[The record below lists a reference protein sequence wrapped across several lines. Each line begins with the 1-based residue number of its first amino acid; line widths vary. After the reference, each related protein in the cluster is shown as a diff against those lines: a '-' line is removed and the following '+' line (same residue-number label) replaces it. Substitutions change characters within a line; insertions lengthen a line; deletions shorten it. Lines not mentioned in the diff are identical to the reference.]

1 MSDWQD
7 GQGTMS
13 DWQGPED
20 EEDAPAPSRM
30 EARTAAKRAR
40 TRRLHIALGTLAV
53 AVVAGGAVLGWQA
66 LSSGPAAPSQ
76 PVNGSSAS
84 PAPGGLRVAKVSST
98 RIELDWSPLG
108 TGPAVTYQV
117 YRDGKAIGT
126 STTASFFDKT
136 VRPHTTYTYAVSTLT
151 AAGQPGA
158 LSSAIKVTTS
168 RKPRPSPETQ
178 LAGASNTGYQ
188 HAPGYP
194 GHLTDCSN
202 LAVQSHGTYKYC
214 DFNGGLE
221 IPNGVVDVT
230 FIGCRFASNAVE
242 DANVA
247 DYGDG
252 IKFLYDTF
260 EPSTVPAG
268 PGPTSPNAPDIAN
281 GQGYQYGI
289 DQRADGSLT
298 VDHSDFWG
306 FAEAMQL
313 GFSSKSKPVVVSNS
327 WIHNPRNPGSSDHTD
342 GILENYGGLSYMTF
356 DHNTIVGDGNTNGMA
371 LQGQHYDHI
380 TMTRNYFSG
389 YGYMINS
396 GADGRS
402 TNMVFTDN
410 VWGSDIKPNFGPLY
424 GDTMFTTPGLGGVW
438 RGNKLH
444 VRPGTTWM
452 AAGNNGLF
460 WWPGDGNPS
469 DPGQIIGHSSDYPGP

>member
-1 MSDWQD
+1 
-7 GQGTMS
+7 MS
-13 DWQGPED
+13 DWQGQEI

-30 EARTAAKRAR
+30 ATRTAAKRAR

-53 AVVAGGAVLGWQA
+53 ADVAGGAVLAIQL
-66 LSSGPAAPSQ
+66 LSPGSTAPRPPQ
-76 PVNGSSAS
+76 NVSSAS
-84 PAPGGLRVAKVSST
+84 PAPAGLRVAKVSST
-98 RIELDWSPLG
+98 RVELDWSPLAA
-108 TGPAVTYQV
+108 GPAVTYQV
-117 YRDGKAIGT
+117 YRNGKAIGT

-136 VRPHTTYTYAVSTLT
+136 VRPATTYTYAVSTLT
-151 AAGQPGA
+151 AAGQPGT
-158 LSSAIKVTTS
+158 LSSAIKVTTPK
-168 RKPRPSPETQ
+168 KPRPSPESQ
-178 LAGASNTGYQ
+178 LAGAANTGYQ

-194 GHLTDCSN
+194 GHLKDCSN
-202 LAVQSHGTYKYC
+202 LAVQSNSTYKYC
-214 DFNGGLE
+214 DFAGGLE
-221 IPNGVVDVT
+221 ISNGVVDVT

-252 IKFLYDTF
+252 MKFLYSTF

-268 PGPTSPNAPDIAN
+268 PGPTSAHAPDIAN

-289 DQRADGSLT
+289 DQRANGSLT
-298 VDHSDFWG
+298 VDYSDFWG

-313 GFSSKSKPVVVSNS
+313 GYSSKSKPVIVSNS
-327 WIHNPRNPGSSDHTD
+327 WIHNPRDPGSSDHTD

-371 LQGQHYDHI
+371 LQGQHYDHVTI
-380 TMTRNYFSG
+380 TRNYFSG

-410 VWGSDIKPNFGPLY
+410 VWGDRHQADLWPPL
-424 GDTMFTTPGLGGVW
+424 
-438 RGNKLH
+438 R
-444 VRPGTTWM
+444 
-452 AAGNNGLF
+452 
-460 WWPGDGNPS
+460 
-469 DPGQIIGHSSDYPGP
+469 